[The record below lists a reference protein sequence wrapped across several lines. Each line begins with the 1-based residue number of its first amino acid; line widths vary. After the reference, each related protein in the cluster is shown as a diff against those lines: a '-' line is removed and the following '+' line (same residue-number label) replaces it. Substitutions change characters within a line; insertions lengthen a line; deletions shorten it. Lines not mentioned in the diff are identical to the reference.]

1 MNLGRGPEFVM
12 AQLIAT
18 FRELV
23 RVRPPTEISLKETA
37 SLAGVNHGQVHHYFG
52 SKDGLVA
59 AAMVAGAERVRD
71 ELFGG
76 GHRFPLPIR
85 TEERPD
91 EWRGLAYLASTDA
104 WRQPPFEPSP
114 LFAAMIESRAADAG
128 EPPTSIGVLAEVAAV
143 YALQRGWWVF
153 RDVFEVSLEEFDLDR
168 RTMRS
173 ELAERS
179 SRLVDRSLPAAV
191 DIAQIPTARNDPP
204 SAAPHAGRGPEAV
217 QARLLDA
224 VRDLLADR
232 SPTEVTAKEIA
243 ATAGVNHGQIHHYFG
258 SKEALIASAVRREA
272 GRFVQVGMEGGQRF
286 PVPFDPEERPPLWR
300 TLGHLAMTGA
310 WPGSDPSS
318 SPVITEM
325 VRALSRTLGLAS
337 SDPAVHAQVAAVHS
351 MRLGW
356 GLFRDIAEH
365 GLAEALSGAAANPF
379 EAADL
384 SAVRTRL
391 AHVSARLV
399 DEQALGA

>member
-1 MNLGRGPEFVM
+1 MNHGRGPEFVR
-12 AQLIAT
+12 AKLVAS
-18 FRELV
+18 FGELV
-23 RVRPPTEISLKETA
+23 RDRPPTEISLKETA
-37 SLAGVNHGQVHHYFG
+37 NLAGVNHGQVHHYFG

-85 TEERPD
+85 TEERPY

-104 WRQPPFEPSP
+104 WQQPPFEPSP
-114 LFAAMIESRAADAG
+114 LLAAMIESRAADAD
-128 EPPTSIGVLAEVAAV
+128 ESTDSVEVLAEVAAV
-143 YALQRGWWVF
+143 YALQRGWWIF
-153 RDVFEVSLEEFDLDR
+153 RDVFEVSLAEFGLDR
-168 RTMRS
+168 RAMRR

-179 SRLVDRSLPAAV
+179 TRLVDRSLPAAV
-191 DIAQIPTARNDPP
+191 DIAKIPTARNDPP
-204 SAAPHAGRGPEAV
+204 STTPPTGRGPEAV

-232 SPTEVTAKEIA
+232 SPADVTAKEIA
-243 ATAGVNHGQIHHYFG
+243 AKAGVNHGQIHHYFG
-258 SKEALIASAVRREA
+258 SKESLIASAVRREA
-272 GRFVQVGMEGGQRF
+272 GRFVQVGMDGGKRF
-286 PVPFDPEERPPLWR
+286 PVPFDPEVRPPLWR

-325 VRALSRTLGLAS
+325 VRALSRTLDLAP
-337 SDPAVHAQVAAVHS
+337 SDPVVHAQVAAVHS
-351 MRLGW
+351 LRLGW

-365 GLAEALSGAAANPF
+365 GLSEALAHTAEA
-379 EAADL
+379 DL
-384 SAVRTRL
+384 RSVRTRL
-391 AHVSARLV
+391 AQVSARLV
-399 DEQALGA
+399 DERALGV